1 MPLALMFFIAILAE
15 TNRTPFDLLEAE
27 SELVAGFLVEY
38 SSIIFAAFYLGEY
51 SIILF
56 LSVLLSILFFGS
68 LGFSIFTLII
78 LFIIILIRSTLPR
91 LRFDQ
96 LISLG

>member
-1 MPLALMFFIAILAE
+1 LPISLLFFISILAE

-27 SELVAGFLVEY
+27 SELVAGFLIEY

-56 LSVLLSILFFGS
+56 LSSLFSILFFSNFG
-68 LGFSIFTLII
+68 LSILSI
-78 LFIIILIRSTLPR
+78 
-91 LRFDQ
+91 
-96 LISLG
+96 